1 MMLGVGL
8 VYINVMFVRTLGP
21 FGTGPS
27 LPSSARALVS
37 GVSIGGVVGRRR

>member
-1 MMLGVGL
+1 MALGVGL
-8 VYINVMFVRTLGP
+8 VHISVVFVRTLGP

-37 GVSIGGVVGRRR
+37 GASIGGLVGMSR